1 MSEPKMFSM
10 QGSFVAGVD
19 NKIPKFILR
28 IELLKTNE
36 SETEVQVQSKVKS
49 QYLIYDESDN
59 VLYKTSQLLREITA
73 QVSDRNEKACDLE
86 T

>member
-1 MSEPKMFSM
+1 MSEAKLSSV

-19 NKIPKFILR
+19 NKIPKYILR
-28 IELLKTNE
+28 IELLKTE
-36 SETEVQVQSKVKS
+36 ETETEVEVQSRVKS

-73 QVSDRNEKACDLE
+73 QVSERNEKACNLNM
-86 T
+86 